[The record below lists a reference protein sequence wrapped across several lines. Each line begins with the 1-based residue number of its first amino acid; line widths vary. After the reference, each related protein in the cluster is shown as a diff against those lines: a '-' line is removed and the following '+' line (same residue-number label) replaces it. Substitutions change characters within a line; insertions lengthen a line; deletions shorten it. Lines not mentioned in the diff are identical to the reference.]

1 MFKIYNTMSRTLEE
15 LVPLEDHHVRMYTC
29 GPTVYNYA
37 HIGNY
42 RAYMFEDLLRRWL
55 KYKGFKV
62 TQVQNLTDVD
72 DKTIRGS
79 RESGLALRDYTQK
92 YKEAF
97 FEDLKTLNIDPA
109 EHYPAATD
117 CIPEMIALIERLFAN
132 GLAYQSDD
140 GSVYFPI
147 DKFKNYGKLAHLD
160 RKGMRSG
167 ARVAQDEYDKENAAD
182 FALWKG
188 YDADDG
194 DVFWDSPWGRG
205 RPGWH
210 IECSAMSMKYLG
222 ETFDL
227 HTGGVDNIF
236 PHHEDEIAQSE
247 GASGK
252 LYSKYWMH
260 CAHLMVEGK
269 KMSKSAGN
277 FYTLREILEKGCT
290 GREIRYELIG
300 THYRQS
306 LNFTF
311 ESLAAAR
318 ASLTRLDEFYAKV
331 NDAAGNETMAGE
343 LPGWAVTLAE
353 KFESALDDDLNI
365 AGALGALFDG
375 VHEGN
380 KAFPMDKKTAR
391 AVSALWKKLDTVLGF
406 LEPPAADIPAEIVAM
421 AEARTAAKKAKDFA
435 EADRLRNA
443 IAAAGWTVQDT
454 PTGPKL
460 KKS

>member
-1 MFKIYNTMSRTLEE
+1 
-15 LVPLEDHHVRMYTC
+15 
-29 GPTVYNYA
+29 
-37 HIGNY
+37 
-42 RAYMFEDLLRRWL
+42 
-55 KYKGFKV
+55 
-62 TQVQNLTDVD
+62 
-72 DKTIRGS
+72 
-79 RESGLALRDYTQK
+79 
-92 YKEAF
+92 
-97 FEDLKTLNIDPA
+97 
-109 EHYPAATD
+109 
-117 CIPEMIALIERLFAN
+117 
-132 GLAYQSDD
+132 
-140 GSVYFPI
+140 
-147 DKFKNYGKLAHLD
+147 
-160 RKGMRSG
+160 
-167 ARVAQDEYDKENAAD
+167 
-182 FALWKG
+182 
-188 YDADDG
+188 
-194 DVFWDSPWGRG
+194 
-205 RPGWH
+205 
-210 IECSAMSMKYLG
+210 MSMKYLG

-353 KFESALDDDLNI
+353 KFETSEGAARSKRNI
-365 AGALGALFDG
+365 G
-375 VHEGN
+375 
-380 KAFPMDKKTAR
+380 K
-391 AVSALWKKLDTVLGF
+391 
-406 LEPPAADIPAEIVAM
+406 
-421 AEARTAAKKAKDFA
+421 
-435 EADRLRNA
+435 
-443 IAAAGWTVQDT
+443 AAAGGSAPV
-454 PTGPKL
+454 
-460 KKS
+460 